1 MYSLSFSIDH
11 QYKKKIDNISH
22 NRCLLSYKTF
32 SGFYLVYYWH
42 YFFTC
47 HCITIDALKDTSRA
61 IVVDIFKLTLGWA
74 FPKLGL
80 ENPTMLVEARR
91 EIVPGLSS
99 VEKKGPSNIECHTL
113 LGGAFFTKQRHTR
126 PGIFWS
132 LTGPTCPL
140 IIILSFLFLFLFLR
154 KNNNTL
160 LVAPFLKIHDTIER
174 GQDSFFF
181 WW

>member
-1 MYSLSFSIDH
+1 
-11 QYKKKIDNISH
+11 
-22 NRCLLSYKTF
+22 
-32 SGFYLVYYWH
+32 
-42 YFFTC
+42 
-47 HCITIDALKDTSRA
+47 
-61 IVVDIFKLTLGWA
+61 
-74 FPKLGL
+74 
-80 ENPTMLVEARR
+80 MLAEARR

-140 IIILSFLFLFLFLR
+140 IIILSFLFLFLFFLR

-181 WW
+181 FFGKIGIIILIISNLNPNKSITRYRIRVKRKGLHNNKMRHYIGNK